1 MENLLVILIVLAAAA
16 GCGFSFLRKRKLK
29 TGGSCASGCAGC
41 SCDAKPATRLV
52 TLRR

>member
-16 GCGFSFLRKRKLK
+16 GCGFSFLRKRKK
-29 TGGSCASGCAGC
+29 GGSCASGCAGC